1 MARPMPEYVPIVF
14 CFDANYANY
23 AAVATFSAF
32 ANSVTALKV
41 YWIVPAG
48 DLEAVKSRKGKLAS
62 LGIDVVVQPVDSA
75 HFADWKE
82 VLHITR
88 GSYLRLLIPETVAED
103 KVIYLDSDVIVQ
115 ADLGLLYSTE
125 LGPHAI
131 AGALDTV
138 AGAEMSKMPLTKPAS
153 YINSGVLVMD
163 LKRLRQEGFF
173 SKCKDI
179 YEKHALEVTWAD
191 QCIINKYAESGK
203 KILHPKWNHFA
214 WPIKN
219 PEGEE
224 AEVRSSAP
232 CIIHFVAQTK
242 PWHAI
247 CSPDVADVW
256 WHYANKIQ
264 LAGLNRQPYP
274 IWLRLKSIRRR
285 IKGYL
290 KRTFLKTVSATKNA

>member
-1 MARPMPEYVPIVF
+1 MPEYVPIVF
-14 CFDANYANY
+14 CFDANYVNY

-32 ANSVTALKV
+32 ANSVTALKI

-82 VLHITR
+82 VLHVTR
-88 GSYLRLLIPETVAED
+88 GAYLRLLIPETVAED

-138 AGAEMSKMPLTKPAS
+138 AGAQMSKMPLTEPAS

-173 SKCKDI
+173 LKCKDI
-179 YEKHALEVTWAD
+179 YKNHALEVTWAD
-191 QCIINKYAESGK
+191 QCVINKYVESGK

-214 WPIKN
+214 WPMKN
-219 PEGEE
+219 PEGEADE
-224 AEVRSSAP
+224 ARPSAP

-242 PWHAI
+242 PWHAN
-247 CSPDVADVW
+247 CRPDIADAW
-256 WHYANKIQ
+256 WHYADKIR
-264 LAGLNRQPYP
+264 LAGLTRSPYS
-274 IWLRLKSIRRR
+274 IWLRLKSMRRR

-290 KRTFLKTVSATKNA
+290 KRTFLKSNAATKNA

>member
-1 MARPMPEYVPIVF
+1 MPGYVPVVF

-32 ANSVTALKV
+32 ANSVAALKV
-41 YWIVPAG
+41 YWIVPAS
-48 DLEAVKSRKGKLAS
+48 DLETANSRKARLAL
-62 LGIDVVVQPVDSA
+62 LGIDIVVQPVDSA

-88 GSYLRLLIPETVAED
+88 GAYLRLLIPETVAED

-115 ADLGLLYSTE
+115 ADLSPLYSTD

-138 AGAEMSKMPLTKPAS
+138 AGAQMSKMPLAKPAS
-153 YINSGVLVMD
+153 YVNSGVLVMD
-163 LKRLRQEGFF
+163 LKRLRQDGFF
-173 SKCKDI
+173 LKCRDI
-179 YEKHALEVTWAD
+179 YEKHAPEVTWAD

-214 WPIKN
+214 WPMKN

-224 AEVRSSAP
+224 AEAQSSAP

-247 CSPDVADVW
+247 CSPDIADVW
-256 WHYANKIQ
+256 WQYADKIR
-264 LAGLNRQPYP
+264 LAGLTRLPYP
-274 IWLRLKSIRRR
+274 IWLRLKTIRRR
-285 IKGYL
+285 IKGCL
-290 KRTFLKTVSATKNA
+290 KKIFLGTVSATRGA

>member
-1 MARPMPEYVPIVF
+1 MGRPMPGYVPVVF

-32 ANSVTALKV
+32 ANSVAALKV
-41 YWIVPAG
+41 YWIVPAS
-48 DLEAVKSRKGKLAS
+48 DLETANSRKARLAL
-62 LGIDVVVQPVDSA
+62 LGIDIVVQPVDSA

-88 GSYLRLLIPETVAED
+88 GAYLRLLIPETVAED

-115 ADLGLLYSTE
+115 ADLSPLYSTD

-138 AGAEMSKMPLTKPAS
+138 AGAQMSKMPLAKPAS
-153 YINSGVLVMD
+153 YVNSGVLVMD
-163 LKRLRQEGFF
+163 LKRLRQDGFF
-173 SKCKDI
+173 LKCRDI
-179 YEKHALEVTWAD
+179 YEKHAPEVTWAD

-214 WPIKN
+214 WPMKN

-224 AEVRSSAP
+224 AEAQSSAP

-247 CSPDVADVW
+247 CSPDIADVW
-256 WHYANKIQ
+256 WQYADKIR
-264 LAGLNRQPYP
+264 LVGLTRLPYP
-274 IWLRLKSIRRR
+274 IWLRLKTIRRR
-285 IKGYL
+285 IKGCL
-290 KRTFLKTVSATKNA
+290 KKIFLGTVSATRGA

>member
-1 MARPMPEYVPIVF
+1 MPGYVPVVF

-23 AAVATFSAF
+23 AAVATFSAS
-32 ANSVTALKV
+32 ANSVAALKV
-41 YWIVPAG
+41 YWIVPAS
-48 DLEAVKSRKGKLAS
+48 DLETANSRKARLAL
-62 LGIDVVVQPVDSA
+62 LGIDIVVQPVDSA

-88 GSYLRLLIPETVAED
+88 GAYLRLLIPETVAED

-115 ADLGLLYSTE
+115 ADLSPLYSTD

-138 AGAEMSKMPLTKPAS
+138 AGAQMSKMPLAKPAS
-153 YINSGVLVMD
+153 YVNSGVLVMD
-163 LKRLRQEGFF
+163 LKRLRQDGFF
-173 SKCKDI
+173 LKCRDI
-179 YEKHALEVTWAD
+179 YEKHAPEVTWAD

-214 WPIKN
+214 WPMKN

-224 AEVRSSAP
+224 AEAQSSAP

-247 CSPDVADVW
+247 CSPDIADVW
-256 WHYANKIQ
+256 WQYADKIR
-264 LAGLNRQPYP
+264 LAGLTRLPYP
-274 IWLRLKSIRRR
+274 IWLRLKTIRRR
-285 IKGYL
+285 IKGCL
-290 KRTFLKTVSATKNA
+290 KKIFLGTVSATRGA

>member
-1 MARPMPEYVPIVF
+1 MPEYVPIVF
-14 CFDANYANY
+14 CFDANYVNY

-32 ANSVTALKV
+32 ANSVTALKI

-48 DLEAVKSRKGKLAS
+48 DLEAGKSRKGKLAS

-82 VLHITR
+82 VLHVTR
-88 GSYLRLLIPETVAED
+88 GAYLRLLIPETVAED

-138 AGAEMSKMPLTKPAS
+138 AGAQMSKMPLTEPAS

-173 SKCKDI
+173 LKCKDI
-179 YEKHALEVTWAD
+179 YKNHALEVTWAD
-191 QCIINKYAESGK
+191 QCVINKYVESGK

-214 WPIKN
+214 WPMKN
-219 PEGEE
+219 PEGEADE
-224 AEVRSSAP
+224 ARPSAP

-242 PWHAI
+242 PWHAN
-247 CSPDVADVW
+247 CRPDIADAW
-256 WHYANKIQ
+256 WHYADKIR
-264 LAGLNRQPYP
+264 LAGLTRSPYS
-274 IWLRLKSIRRR
+274 IWLRLKSMRRR

-290 KRTFLKTVSATKNA
+290 KRTFLKSNAATKNA